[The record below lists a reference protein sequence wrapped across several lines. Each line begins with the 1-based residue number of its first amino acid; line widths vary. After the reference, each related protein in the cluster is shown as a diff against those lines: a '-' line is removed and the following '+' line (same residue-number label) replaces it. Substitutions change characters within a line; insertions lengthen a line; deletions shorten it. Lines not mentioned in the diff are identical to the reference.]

1 MTVVLA
7 LLAGYGVFLAYT
19 GLAMGWRGLRPGPH
33 VPGRRRAAAAGRAGA
48 VTGWLAQAGL
58 ADVDPRQFAAVV
70 VALFA
75 LGFLLVFMLFG
86 ATVPAI
92 VGGAFAASLPV
103 ASYRARRGRR
113 RAHAAEALPRLI
125 EEIRLQT
132 GSLGRSVPQALFE
145 VGRRGPVD
153 MRDAFEAAEREWLL
167 ATDFNRTV
175 GVLKDRLADPSAD
188 ATLET
193 LLVAHEVGGTD
204 LDRRLAALVDDRTR
218 DLQGRKDA
226 RAKQAGVRFARR
238 FVLAVPIGM
247 ALAGLSIGS
256 GRDAY
261 RTAIGQAAV
270 IAGIAVVVACWLW
283 SGRLMRLPEEERVFR

>member
-7 LLAGYGVFLAYT
+7 VTAGYGVFLVYT
-19 GLAMGWRGLRPGPH
+19 GLALGWRGVRPGPH
-33 VPGRRRAAAAGRAGA
+33 MPGRRRRRAG
-48 VTGWLAQAGL
+48 VVEGWLAQAGL
-58 ADVDPRQFAAVV
+58 AGVDARQFGAVV
-70 VALFA
+70 VALFL
-75 LGFLLVFMLFG
+75 LGFAVVLVLFG
-86 ATVPAI
+86 ALVPAM
-92 VGGAFAASLPV
+92 VGGLFASTLPL
-103 ASYRARRGRR
+103 ASYRTRRQHR
-113 RAHAAEALPRLI
+113 RADAAEAWPRLI

-145 VGRRGPVD
+145 VGRRGPVEL
-153 MRDAFEAAEREWLL
+153 RSAFDAAEREWLL
-167 ATDFNRTV
+167 ATDFARTV
-175 GVLKDRLADPSAD
+175 VVLKERLADSTAD

-204 LDRRLAALVDDRTR
+204 LDRRLAALVEDRTR

-261 RTAIGQAAV
+261 RTAVGQAAV
-270 IAGIAVVVACWLW
+270 VLGIAVVIACWLW
-283 SGRLMRLPEEERVFR
+283 SGRLMRLPEEDRVFR